1 MSIKFKEILIIVI
14 FFFQKILFY
23 ISKCLTFWIPTKNS
37 GRKLIIGRET
47 AGLLNLY
54 SNIFDCYSINTE
66 KSNAAYSVNYSLDLS
81 SYPKV
86 VKYIF
91 LPILFPLI
99 LKRFSGIW
107 FFSSASFFLSND
119 GREWE
124 FKQAKLNHIQ
134 IVCFFVGSDIRS
146 LKLTKQLSLDLNLD
160 HWSYYFE
167 DTAVINNSD
176 VRSKLF
182 SNASN
187 LYADYIFS
195 CQKDQASYINRSF
208 LPPMP
213 VSKNNYYL
221 DHKKWNDLSTI
232 RILHSPSWLLYKGTT
247 HVMAAIKKLE
257 LENYKFEFKLLT
269 GVDNNEIQEE
279 LDRTHIAL
287 NEFYTYVPGIFG
299 IEAMEANCLL
309 LTSAS
314 KKLEPTLFDGCD
326 EAWVPTMYYEIY
338 ENLKFYL
345 DNIEEAKNRANSGT
359 LWAKRFCSHEASK
372 DYIDA
377 IIK

>member
-1 MSIKFKEILIIVI
+1 MNFKIKKILVDLIFLSQKFI
-14 FFFQKILFY
+14 FF
-23 ISKCLTFWIPTKNS
+23 ISKIFIFWIPKKNNR
-37 GRKLIIGRET
+37 GRLIIGREV

-54 SNIFDCYSINTE
+54 SKIFNCYSINTDRNNFGYE
-66 KSNAAYSVNYSLDLS
+66 NNYSLNLFN
-81 SYPKV
+81 YPKAI
-86 VKYIF
+86 KYII
-91 LPILFPLI
+91 LPII
-99 LKRFSGIW
+99 YAVVLKRYSSIW
-107 FFSSASFFLSND
+107 FFSSGSFFLSND

-134 IVCFFVGSDIRS
+134 IACFFVGSEIRS
-146 LKLTKQLSLDLNLD
+146 LKLTKQLSSDLNLD
-160 HWSYYFE
+160 HWSNYLE
-167 DTAVINNSD
+167 DGAVINNSD
-176 VRSKLF
+176 LRSKLF

-187 LYADYIFS
+187 SHADYIFS

-213 VSKNNYYL
+213 VRRNNYSL
-221 DHKKWNDLSTI
+221 GHKKWSDLSTI
-232 RILHSPSWLLYKGTT
+232 RILHSPSWPLYKGTH

-269 GVDNNEIQEE
+269 GVDNNKVQEE

-299 IEAMEANCLL
+299 LEAMEANCLL
-309 LTSAS
+309 LTRAS
-314 KKLEPTLFDGCD
+314 KQLEPELFDGCD

-359 LWAKRFCSHEASK
+359 SWAKRFCSHEASK
-372 DYIDA
+372 NYIDA